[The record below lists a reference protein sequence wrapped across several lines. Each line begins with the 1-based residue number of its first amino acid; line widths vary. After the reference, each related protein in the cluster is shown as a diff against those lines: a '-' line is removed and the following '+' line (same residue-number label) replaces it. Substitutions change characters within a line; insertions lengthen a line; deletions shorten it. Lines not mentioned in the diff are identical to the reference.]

1 MSDLGP
7 LFDGLESERSRGKHF
22 VAIDIETTGLEAGL
36 DRIVELGAVQFDT
49 TQRLDTFQEMVDP
62 RISIPAY
69 VSSINGI
76 TDAMVNGRATI
87 DEVLP
92 RFINFCMGA
101 CPVVHNAAFDLGFL
115 LFDLSRLGISAEDR
129 PVLDTLSISRALF
142 PDIGRYSLQHLAGV
156 FGIPS
161 AGFHRALEDA
171 FVCRG
176 LFLKCL
182 AEASPPGIET
192 LLKWNALAL
201 SLSYRDLLG
210 KWGLSALSRAMDN
223 GKPIRI
229 LCRETGEELFPYT
242 VRPTAI
248 LVKRDQLVLKAES
261 EGDIRFFPLQRII
274 KAE

>member
-1 MSDLGP
+1 
-7 LFDGLESERSRGKHF
+7 
-22 VAIDIETTGLEAGL
+22 
-36 DRIVELGAVQFDT
+36 
-49 TQRLDTFQEMVDP
+49 
-62 RISIPAY
+62 
-69 VSSINGI
+69 
-76 TDAMVNGRATI
+76 
-87 DEVLP
+87 
-92 RFINFCMGA
+92 
-101 CPVVHNAAFDLGFL
+101 
-115 LFDLSRLGISAEDR
+115 LSRLGISAEDR

-182 AEASPPGIET
+182 AEASPPGIDT